1 MLLFLR
7 EALLRCLA
15 ELAEFPPVSNISY
28 PLFQLLINMSE
39 AVEPAVPDE
48 EVLLEVFDHPFN
60 FPLGP
65 GPAWTTGPW
74 QEAVV
79 ISKQQEPGVEHH
91 LPVVIFQHSGFL
103 VIDQHGF
110 HATTEVAEGANQGL
124 VGMLCILLWCGKDM
138 EATGVPQCVNRE
150 VNFASLSGHFNLYFA
165 PVMLQLVTWLGFE
178 ANRLLRWPHFTFGL
192 DVVTQHGTSTGITQ
206 RLDFIEYDLA
216 VPDIFSQSHVDIVH
230 KRLQLGHF
238 MACFPGWRLWIF
250 KQASDC
256 SLRTSDLTG
265 YIDNINALLA
275 HLLYHV
281 KVLSAQHVD
290 ILLVWEPEGNNMLG
304 GADNLNGELLSYI
317 IGADTQT
324 APSTEPVA
332 ELPDEV
338 ADAVQAISA
347 TLAEQLAKLAA
358 ELNDKVVKAAERR
371 IDDITRAAEEQQA
384 ETEQE
389 LADAAQTV
397 DDLEQKLEEMTADF
411 RKTQEL
417 LDNSREREQVNLV
430 ELAQVRE
437 RLAATEDRLK
447 ASEAAAEQHRQ
458 QQAELQKRLDA
469 AGNNLAEV
477 MTHHETEL
485 RDIREQHARNEADM
499 QKRLDEAG
507 KEAVAEQKKQ
517 QTALDQALR
526 EAAAA
531 RESKAELN
539 GELKSLKEQ
548 NRELTALLAGKTEP
562 AAAKVK
568 KGSRNP
574 A

>member
-1 MLLFLR
+1 MRPATF
-7 EALLRCLA
+7 EAEQIIEAGLA
-15 ELAEFPPVSNISY
+15 L
-28 PLFQLLINMSE
+28 Q
-39 AVEPAVPDE
+39 
-48 EVLLEVFDHPFN
+48 
-60 FPLGP
+60 
-65 GPAWTTGPW
+65 
-74 QEAVV
+74 
-79 ISKQQEPGVEHH
+79 
-91 LPVVIFQHSGFL
+91 
-103 VIDQHGF
+103 
-110 HATTEVAEGANQGL
+110 AEGKR
-124 VGMLCILLWCGKDM
+124 I
-138 EATGVPQCVNRE
+138 TG
-150 VNFASLSGHFNLYFA
+150 
-165 PVMLQLVTWLGFE
+165 
-178 ANRLLRWPHFTFGL
+178 FGL
-192 DVVTQHGTSTGITQ
+192 RNRTGGGSPA
-206 RLDFIEYDLA
+206 RLKQVWDEY
-216 VPDIFSQSHVDIVH
+216 
-230 KRLQLGHF
+230 
-238 MACFPGWRLWIF
+238 
-250 KQASDC
+250 QA
-256 SLRTSDLTG
+256 
-265 YIDNINALLA
+265 
-275 HLLYHV
+275 
-281 KVLSAQHVD
+281 
-290 ILLVWEPEGNNMLG
+290 
-304 GADNLNGELLSYI
+304 
-317 IGADTQT
+317 TQT

-338 ADAVQAISA
+338 ADAVKGISA

-358 ELNDKVVKAAERR
+358 ELNDKIIKAAERQV
-371 IDDITRAAEEQQA
+371 DDITRAAEKQQA

-397 DDLEQKLEEMTADF
+397 DDLEQKLEAMTADF

-417 LDNSREREQVNLV
+417 LDNSREREQANLV

-469 AGNNLAEV
+469 AGNKLAEAA
-477 MTHHETEL
+477 THHEAEL
-485 RDIREQHARNEADM
+485 RDIREQHARNEAAM

-562 AAAKVK
+562 ATAKVK
-568 KGSRNP
+568 KGARNP

>member
-1 MLLFLR
+1 MRPATF
-7 EALLRCLA
+7 EAEQIIEAGLA
-15 ELAEFPPVSNISY
+15 L
-28 PLFQLLINMSE
+28 Q
-39 AVEPAVPDE
+39 
-48 EVLLEVFDHPFN
+48 
-60 FPLGP
+60 
-65 GPAWTTGPW
+65 
-74 QEAVV
+74 
-79 ISKQQEPGVEHH
+79 
-91 LPVVIFQHSGFL
+91 
-103 VIDQHGF
+103 
-110 HATTEVAEGANQGL
+110 AEGKR
-124 VGMLCILLWCGKDM
+124 I
-138 EATGVPQCVNRE
+138 TG
-150 VNFASLSGHFNLYFA
+150 
-165 PVMLQLVTWLGFE
+165 
-178 ANRLLRWPHFTFGL
+178 FGL
-192 DVVTQHGTSTGITQ
+192 RNRTGGGSPA
-206 RLDFIEYDLA
+206 RLKQVWDEY
-216 VPDIFSQSHVDIVH
+216 
-230 KRLQLGHF
+230 
-238 MACFPGWRLWIF
+238 
-250 KQASDC
+250 QA
-256 SLRTSDLTG
+256 
-265 YIDNINALLA
+265 
-275 HLLYHV
+275 
-281 KVLSAQHVD
+281 
-290 ILLVWEPEGNNMLG
+290 
-304 GADNLNGELLSYI
+304 
-317 IGADTQT
+317 TQT

-338 ADAVQAISA
+338 ADAVKGISA
-347 TLAEQLAKLAA
+347 TLAELLAKLAA
-358 ELNDKVVKAAERR
+358 ELNDKVVKAAECRV
-371 IDDITRAAEEQQA
+371 DDITRAAEEQQA

-397 DDLEQKLEEMTADF
+397 DVLEQKLEAMTADF

-417 LDNSREREQVNLV
+417 LDNSREREQANLV

-447 ASEAAAEQHRQ
+447 ASEEAAEQHRQ

-469 AGNNLAEV
+469 AGNKLAEAA
-477 MTHHETEL
+477 THHEAEL
-485 RDIREQHARNEADM
+485 RDIREQHTRNEAAM